1 MSAEEE
7 SKAVMSRFTNEFD
20 NPGKLEV
27 ADEIIAPEC
36 PLYFGST
43 LMGTGPEAFKQ
54 ARAMMYGAF
63 PDLLLTIEEMI
74 AQGDAL
80 AQRYTGR
87 GTHKGEFTG
96 IAPTGKWVEFEGI
109 SAVRVREGRIVE
121 YRGMPD
127 MLGLLQQIGVVPAL
141 GQAAEEASPT

>member
-7 SKAVMSRFTNEFD
+7 SKALMRRFTNEFD

-27 ADEIIAPEC
+27 AHEILASEC
-36 PLYFGST
+36 PLYFAST

-54 ARAMMYGAF
+54 ARTMMYSAF

-74 AQGDAL
+74 AEGDAL

-87 GTHKGEFTG
+87 GTHEGEFMG
-96 IAPTGKWVEFEGI
+96 IAPTGKWVEFGGI
-109 SAVRVREGRIVE
+109 SAVRIREGKIVE

-127 MLGLLQQIGVVPAL
+127 MLGLLQQIGAVPAL
-141 GQAAEEASPT
+141 GQEAEEASST